1 MPENPAIVIDAV
13 LDEKQTFGKL
23 EVQNLTI
30 YRYAMLE
37 KVGSPFLD
45 LDKEFTLQNL
55 ASSIFIM
62 TSSKEQIKAVAND
75 LAKLDEAALDFID
88 ENLELNDIARM
99 TSAIIAKLQAI
110 SKAAPTGDGPSDAKK
125 N

>member
-1 MPENPAIVIDAV
+1 MPENPSIVIDAV

-75 LAKLDEAALDFID
+75 LAKLNEAALDFID
-88 ENLELNDIARM
+88 ENLEIHDIAGI